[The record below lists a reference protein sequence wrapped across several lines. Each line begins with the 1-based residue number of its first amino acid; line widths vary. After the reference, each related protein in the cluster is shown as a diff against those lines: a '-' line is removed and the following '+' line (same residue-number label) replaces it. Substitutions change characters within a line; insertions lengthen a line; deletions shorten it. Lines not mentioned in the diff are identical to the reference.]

1 MLELKQ
7 NEVVIYKNKYAIII
21 GFNNDKTIT
30 IHFEGAVIRV
40 KREELS

>member
-7 NEVVIYKNKYAIII
+7 NQVVSYKGRNAIIM

-30 IHFEGAVIRV
+30 IHFEGAVLRV